1 MMIIF
6 IVFSVCWGFSLLFL
20 VFKFQI
26 LGKEEEKRKE
36 RKRIYWTDGEFI
48 NNSILA
54 RLIFKK
60 SSKIAG
66 KDSHISKIEK
76 AFAGMGFRWQR
87 LDSLNLFVMRLL
99 ACFDRTFQHLKEP
112 NVLHLSAW
120 VMKLPSM
127 FLQYN
132 NKMKSNLKD
141 ECLLELN
148 AKYYIMRINRKEEG
162 AYNIVH
168 VQ

>member
-1 MMIIF
+1 MMMIT
-6 IVFSVCWGFSLLFL
+6 VFPWYFHIMYVEVFVCCFL
-20 VFKFQI
+20 VFKFQKI

-54 RLIFKK
+54 RLILKK

-76 AFAGMGFRWQR
+76 TFAGMGFRLKMTKTWLPQ
-87 LDSLNLFVMRLL
+87 LWTYSLC
-99 ACFDRTFQHLKEP
+99 ACLDRTFQHLKVP

-127 FLQYN
+127 FLQI
-132 NKMKSNLKD
+132 KSQRWMLVG
-141 ECLLELN
+141 
-148 AKYYIMRINRKEEG
+148 AKR
-162 AYNIVH
+162 
-168 VQ
+168 